1 MMMMTMN
8 SYFDVT
14 RLRARLRGARLCAF
28 ILRGKPLVDP
38 SVCRQ
43 FFGPVLSL
51 ITWGWLFYALATSL
65 AA

>member
-1 MMMMTMN
+1 MMTMN

-14 RLRARLRGARLCAF
+14 WLRARLRGARLCAF

-38 SVCRQ
+38 SICRH

-51 ITWGWLFYALATSL
+51 TLGFGYSTRLRPALPRS
-65 AA
+65 